1 MKKPMIWYNGE
12 LVQLSGKIK
21 PENVHD
27 KHAKWDKSDDGH
39 MICITRGQTYL
50 VEGREA

>member
-12 LVQLSGKIK
+12 LVQLAGKVK

-27 KHAKWDKSDDGH
+27 KHAKWDKADDGR
-39 MICITRGQTYL
+39 MICVTRGQTYL